1 MVKPTSRMYSTT
13 TREALGLIGQMIR
26 LARIERQMTAG
37 ELAIRAGFSR
47 DLLQRIERGNPGSSI
62 GAVFEA
68 ATIVGVNLFEAD
80 PPSLTDQRRATQGRL
95 ALLPRRVTHKSRMA
109 VNDDF

>member
-1 MVKPTSRMYSTT
+1 MVKPISRMYSTT

-26 LARIERQMTAG
+26 LGRIERKMTAA
-37 ELAIRAGFSR
+37 ELAARAGLSR

-68 ATIVGVNLFEAD
+68 ATIVGINLFEGG
-80 PPSLTDQRRATQGRL
+80 PPTMTDQRRATQGRL
-95 ALLPRRVTHKSRMA
+95 ALLPRAARKAKQA
-109 VNDDF
+109 VHDDF